1 MLYLKLFGAWV
12 KGCQSQRGKRRPDES
27 SLKKGRIGES
37 LPGGH
42 LHSWLSFETKV
53 CLGMVTG
60 TGQKME
66 KEKDGAYQELF
77 PRGRDPWQC
86 IRVWPLLFK
95 VAES

>member
-1 MLYLKLFGAWV
+1 MLYLQLFGAWV

-53 CLGMVTG
+53 YLGMV
-60 TGQKME
+60 QAQDRRWRRKKME
-66 KEKDGAYQELF
+66 PTRSCFLEEETPGSVYEYGLCYS
-77 PRGRDPWQC
+77 R
-86 IRVWPLLFK
+86 
-95 VAES
+95 